1 MNEDVSEVLGHGL
14 GPVPENEQ
22 RSHNDTHDRTIAFS
36 REITARRGF
45 VSIQESF
52 IVSILLLWQITI
64 IIIGLG
70 IDGSFLNSRISYSLF
85 SSHLRLL
92 RTTKGD
98 EKDSRATA

>member
-1 MNEDVSEVLGHGL
+1 M
-14 GPVPENEQ
+14 
-22 RSHNDTHDRTIAFS
+22 AFS

-45 VSIQESF
+45 VSIEESF
-52 IVSILLLWQITI
+52 IVSILLLWQITII

-92 RTTKGD
+92 HSTKGD
-98 EKDSRATA
+98 EKDSRVRLKCVENN